1 MTAGVRA
8 KPVQRSFMDKLLEGV
23 ERVGNKVPYPM
34 LMFAYLIL
42 FIIVAST
49 ILGWLGIAAL
59 ASFVT

>member
-8 KPVQRSFMDKLLEGV
+8 KPVQRSFMDRLPEGV